1 MEGIEDEVPALIW
14 QMDGSFTGLR
24 FNRAWTEY
32 SGLPIEKLEGAGW
45 LSALR
50 SEDAMTLATVLPQA
64 DAASI
69 DVRLRRHDGSYRW
82 FLVGLRSG
90 SASKT
95 GSGER
100 FAVALDIHERKL
112 QEIAEQEQC
121 TDLATTLVQVP
132 TMVWSTTPDGF
143 MDYANDRY
151 LRFWGQ
157 TLEQTRGWGWKDGVH
172 PDDRQGMVDYWMG
185 LLENGGEGFYEA
197 RIGSPERGY
206 RWCHSIA
213 TAHRDSDGQIR
224 KWYGATFEIEDRK
237 RAETDLKRSEAF
249 LAQAQRISQT
259 GSASLNVRT
268 GRYYWSNETF
278 RILEYDPATQP
289 TLELFLDRVHPDDR
303 RHAQH
308 TAERFESG
316 ELDIDAEYR
325 LLMPDGRIKHIRA
338 LTSLSTAPGETE
350 YVGVIMDITASKAA
364 EDAIQ
369 QAQFDLARVSRL
381 ATMGELTA
389 SIAHE
394 VNQPLASIVT
404 SGEACL
410 RWINR
415 PEPDMFEARK
425 AIERVRADA
434 LRASDVIRQ
443 LRAMFTKDV
452 PKLTLVNINDL
463 INATLPLVRHQLSQS
478 AIIASFEGLTSTP
491 LVRIDSVQIQQ
502 VVINLISN
510 AIQSIA
516 AAGHTDRILRI
527 KTQVADTH
535 IQVSVRD
542 TGTGIESGQLDR
554 LFTAFYTTKS
564 DGMGMGLSIC
574 RSIIEAH
581 GGRIWA
587 QDNGSVGATL
597 SFALPVS
604 TDGIEP

>member
-14 QMDGSFTGLR
+14 QLDSSFTGLH

-32 SGLPIEKLEGAGW
+32 SGLPVEKLEGTGW
-45 LSALR
+45 LTALR
-50 SEDAMTLATVLPQA
+50 AEDAHTLATALSQA

-69 DVRLRRHDGSYRW
+69 DVKLRRHDGSYRW
-82 FLVGLRSG
+82 FLVGIRSG
-90 SASKT
+90 SRSKT
-95 GSGER
+95 GSGAR
-100 FAVALDIHERKL
+100 FAVGLDLHERKL
-112 QEIAEQEQC
+112 QEIAEKDQC
-121 TDLATTLVQVP
+121 NDLAMTLQQVP

-157 TLEQTRGWGWKDGVH
+157 TLEQTKGWGWKDGVH

-213 TAHRDSDGQIR
+213 TAHRDPDGQIL

-237 RAETDLKRSEAF
+237 RAETDLKRSEAL

-259 GSASLNVRT
+259 GSASLNVKT
-268 GRYYWSNETF
+268 GKYHWSNETF
-278 RILEYDPATQP
+278 RILEYDPATRP

-308 TAERFESG
+308 TADRFESG

-338 LTSLSTAPGETE
+338 LTSLSAVPDEPE

-369 QAQFDLARVSRL
+369 QAQFDLARISRL

-415 PEPDMFEARK
+415 PEPDMFEVRDS
-425 AIERVRADA
+425 IGRMRADA

-443 LRAMFTKDV
+443 LRAMFTKDA
-452 PKLTLVNINDL
+452 PKLSYVNINDL

-478 AIIASFEGLTSTP
+478 AITVSFDAFTSAP
-491 LVRIDSVQIQQ
+491 LVRVDSVQIQQ
-502 VVINLISN
+502 VVINLINN
-510 AIQSIA
+510 AVQAIA
-516 AAGHTDRILRI
+516 TAGNTDRTLRI
-527 KTQVADTH
+527 NTQIAGSHV
-535 IQVSVRD
+535 QVSVSD
-542 TGTGIESGQLDR
+542 TGTGIGSAQLDR

-574 RSIIEAH
+574 RSIVEAH

-587 QDNGSVGATL
+587 EDNESVGATV
-597 SFALPVS
+597 SFTLPVS
-604 TDGIEP
+604 TDD